1 MIIDHGPVMWFVQ
14 DRLEGNLR
22 TFRVGLFAAPS
33 PHHVPDVV
41 DNLSLLSQGNSG
53 SRVNI

>member
-14 DRLEGNLR
+14 DRREWNLH

-33 PHHVPDVV
+33 LHNVPDVV

>member
-14 DRLEGNLR
+14 DRREWNLP

-33 PHHVPDVV
+33 LHNIPDVV
-41 DNLSLLSQGNSG
+41 DNLSLLSQGISG

>member
-1 MIIDHGPVMWFVQ
+1 MWFVQ
-14 DRLEGNLR
+14 DRLEWNLR